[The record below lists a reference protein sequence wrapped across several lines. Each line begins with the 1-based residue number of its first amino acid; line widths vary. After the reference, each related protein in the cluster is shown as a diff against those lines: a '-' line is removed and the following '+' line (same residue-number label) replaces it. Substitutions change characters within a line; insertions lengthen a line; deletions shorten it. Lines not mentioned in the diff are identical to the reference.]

1 MLNVGLT
8 GGIGS
13 GKSTI
18 DAFLRDKGA
27 VIIDFDTLAHR
38 VEEPGC
44 EAWTGIVTCFGRGVL
59 NEDDTINRGKLGDI
73 VFRDRDKM
81 MQLNSIVH
89 PAVFNEWRLTLE
101 RIQADTESAIVISDV
116 PLLIEVKWHLYVDY
130 ILLVYISPEEQI
142 KRIIKRNSYSRR
154 EAEERL
160 NSQMAID
167 DKIPFAD
174 FVINNEGTLEET
186 KIIVD
191 NVWDI
196 LVQKERNQRREK

>member
-18 DAFLRDKGA
+18 DKFLRDKGA

-38 VEEPGC
+38 VEAPGC
-44 EAWTGIVTCFGRGVL
+44 EAWTGIVTCFGREVL
-59 NEDDTINRGKLGDI
+59 NEDDTIDRGKLGDI
-73 VFRDRDKM
+73 VFRDRDKL
-81 MQLNSIVH
+81 MQLNGIVH

-101 RIQADTESAIVISDV
+101 RIQADTETAIVISDV

-130 ILLVYISPEEQI
+130 IILVYISPEEQI

-154 EAEERL
+154 EAEDRL

-174 FVINNEGTLEET
+174 FVINNEGSLEET

-196 LVQKERNQRREK
+196 LVQKERNKRG

>member
-38 VEEPGC
+38 VEVPGC
-44 EAWTGIVTCFGRGVL
+44 AAWAEIVQCFGREIL
-59 NEDDTINRGKLGDI
+59 NEDDTIDRGKLGGI
-73 VFRDRDKM
+73 VFRDRNKL
-81 MQLNSIVH
+81 MQLNGIVH

-101 RIQADTESAIVISDV
+101 RIQADNETAIVISDV
-116 PLLIEVKWHLYVDY
+116 PLLIEVEWHHYVDY
-130 ILLVYISPEEQI
+130 IILVYISPEEQI
-142 KRIIKRNSYSRR
+142 QRIIKRNGFSRR

-167 DKIPFAD
+167 DKVPFAD
-174 FVINNEGTLEET
+174 FVINNEGALEET
-186 KIIVD
+186 KAIVD
-191 NVWDI
+191 KVWEI
-196 LVQKERNQRREK
+196 LVQKERSHRR